1 MYLVFV
7 QKYQKCMT
15 PWRSLFPKRVD
26 WLREL
31 HAMISVTWAAD
42 VARAPIEVRETA
54 LAHAG
59 DKVVQAYMRSDF
71 LAERRALMAQWEEF
85 CLIGSNVTPLRGVG

>member
-1 MYLVFV
+1 V
-7 QKYQKCMT
+7 QALGEAAMRQRLQQLRPGVT
-15 PWRSLFPKRVD
+15 VHGSVRSGF
-26 WLREL
+26 
-31 HAMISVTWAAD
+31 STWAAD

-71 LAERRALMAQWEEF
+71 LAERRTLMAQWEEF